1 MASSS
6 DDTSITKDT
15 GTPYAAAAVAGAAI
29 HNLIMIREVSK
40 HAGSLAGAAIHNLI
54 MIGRVSKHAGSVTV
68 KVRTDPSCFLKL

>member
-1 MASSS
+1 MYCQHSIILSPGEEVSVARSS

-40 HAGSLAGAAIHNLI
+40 HAGSLA
-54 MIGRVSKHAGSVTV
+54 V
-68 KVRTDPSCFLKL
+68 KA